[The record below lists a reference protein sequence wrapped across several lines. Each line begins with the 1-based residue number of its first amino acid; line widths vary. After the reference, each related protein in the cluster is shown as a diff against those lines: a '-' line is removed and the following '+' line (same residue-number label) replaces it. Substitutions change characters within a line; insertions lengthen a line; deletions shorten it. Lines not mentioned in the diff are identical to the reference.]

1 MIYSQSNGQELSMLS
16 RKVLIFLFAMLC
28 MGQILFA
35 QQGGTVSREQTLGV
49 KELQADFKQMLEIME
64 LHPAR
69 YVFTPETE
77 FDKVIDEQYGKI
89 TVPMTVAEF
98 YHLCAGVI
106 HKIRCGHTGLDL
118 PDHFWKKGNHLIFPL
133 PVMIVNDSLMI
144 TGSFK
149 DRILA
154 GGQIVNIN
162 GKSFETVLGEIQ
174 NYISAD
180 GFNTTWKIGR
190 LNQRLNIFISVY
202 FNFPEK
208 YEVVYRAAGAEIT
221 LTLPATKYTE
231 PEKAAG
237 EMLAYKKMNGDK
249 TAVMTIRSF
258 NYYRK
263 DTVKFFHTVNDFF
276 SKVQSDSIENLVL
289 DLRANSGGDPFCA
302 AHLLS
307 YLERK
312 PFVYYSENYEWCPN
326 LSKPIALK
334 TKAFKG
340 NLFVLVDGLCFST
353 TGHLAALM
361 KVNKVGTIIG
371 EETGG
376 TYTCNDSGKWFEL
389 KNSGLKL
396 RMAQASFKVAAETL
410 PRDKG
415 VTPDFSVHPGTK
427 YLLNGRDIVLEHAL
441 HLTN

>member
-1 MIYSQSNGQELSMLS
+1 MKIMMML
-16 RKVLIFLFAMLC
+16 RRNVLIFFLAMLC
-28 MGQILFA
+28 SGQEIWA
-35 QQGGTVSREQTLGV
+35 QPGTTPGQGQTIPV

-69 YVFTPETE
+69 YVFTSETE
-77 FDKVIDEQYGKI
+77 FGSVINEQFGKI
-89 TVPMTVAEF
+89 AAPMTVAEF
-98 YHLCAGVI
+98 YDLCAVVI

-118 PDHFWKKGNHLIFPL
+118 PDNFWKKSDHLVFPL
-133 PVMIVNDSLMI
+133 SVSIVNDSLMA
-144 TGSFK
+144 TRDFNS
-149 DRILA
+149 DILA
-154 GGQIVNIN
+154 GTQILKIN
-162 GKSFETVLGEIQ
+162 GKPFEKVLGQMQ

-180 GFNTTWKIGR
+180 GFNRTWKIGR
-190 LNQRLNIFISVY
+190 LNQRLNVFLSVY

-208 YEVVYRAAGAEIT
+208 YEVAYWAAGSEKT
-221 LTLPATKYTE
+221 VTLPATKYTD
-231 PEKAAG
+231 PGKPAAG
-237 EMLAYKKMNGDK
+237 EMLSYTKVTTEK
-249 TAVMTIRSF
+249 TALMSIRSF

-263 DTVKFFHTVNDFF
+263 DTVRFFHTINEFF
-276 SKVQSDSIENLVL
+276 SKVQSDSIENLLL
-289 DLRANSGGDPFCA
+289 DLRGNSGGDPFCA

-312 PFVYYSENYEWCPN
+312 PFIYYSENYDWCPD

-334 TKAFKG
+334 SKAFKG
-340 NLFVLVDGLCFST
+340 NLFILVDGLCFST

-389 KNSGLKL
+389 KNSGLKV

-410 PRDKG
+410 PRDRG
-415 VTPDFSVHPGTK
+415 IMPDFSVQPGSK
-427 YLLNGRDIVLEHAL
+427 YVSKGRDIVLEYAID
-441 HLTN
+441 LTN